1 MESSTPF
8 DLSAYLEVEAADL
21 WDDAGEDGAAADFA
35 GEVPGAPA
43 ATSPAAFEAACAAA
57 PDPCAS
63 IEGLVSALPQYRRL
77 FIDLMLR
84 CEEPCAEEDLCAF
97 IAASQQTSRSVYA
110 PATLCE
116 LLERAGALFR
126 AGDDGEPIEDVEP
139 EPVEVEG
146 EDGVYLTCAEPPVWR
161 WRSTEE
167 ALAYARADDPA
178 ARLAALLAEE
188 PEFAPVY
195 RFILDACALPEGM
208 VMADL
213 NAAVNALPEVV
224 GQRRRAGFFVDKLE
238 RCDAIA
244 WDKVWRTT
252 SVGRTAL

>member
-8 DLSAYLEVEAADL
+8 DLNAYLEVEAADL
-21 WDDAGEDGAAADFA
+21 WDDAEDGSAAQ
-35 GEVPGAPA
+35 VA
-43 ATSPAAFEAACAAA
+43 ASPAAFEAACAAA

-63 IEGLVSALPQYRRL
+63 IEGLLSALPQYRRL
-77 FIDLMLR
+77 FVELMRR
-84 CEEPCAEEDLCAF
+84 CEEPCTEEELCTL

-126 AGDDGEPIEDVEP
+126 AGDDGEPLEAAEP
-139 EPVEVEG
+139 EPVEIEG
-146 EDGVYLTCAEPPVWR
+146 EDGVYLTCAEPRAWW

-167 ALAYARADDPA
+167 ALTYARADDPA

-188 PEFAPVY
+188 PAVESVY
-195 RFILDACALPEGM
+195 RFILDACAVPEGM

-213 NAAVNALPEVV
+213 NTAVNSLPEMV

-238 RCDAIA
+238 RCDAIV

-252 SVGRTAL
+252 SVGRSAL